1 MNFTFHVPHPI
12 MNSSK
17 WLQSILSYFAGKNF
31 FFLCQTM
38 LNDSLAMRQ
47 HFNQFHYFTQYIE
60 VWLLSKEI
68 EEELVQLLIGGVC
81 LKFVFVILLNLS
93 RKSFNLLFGW
103 ITLICS
109 TLAVWLTFSRISER
123 HHQAEG
129 PYVLVQGITS
139 WYFKRHL
146 FKKFQKKENRGGNK
160 QNRRCPRN
168 CCRFVCLT

>member
-60 VWLLSKEI
+60 VWLLSHSLEFPRGIIRLKGHMSWFKAS
-68 EEELVQLLIGGVC
+68 LVGT
-81 LKFVFVILLNLS
+81 S
-93 RKSFNLLFGW
+93 RDIFSKSFRKRKTEVEINRIEDAPEIVVASCVLHDIF
-103 ITLICS
+103 LIAGDDVYEF
-109 TLAVWLTFSRISER
+109 LEDGYDGDDDDDAVGDDEFLPET
-123 HHQAEG
+123 EG
-129 PYVLVQGITS
+129 ND
-139 WYFKRHL
+139 KR
-146 FKKFQKKENRGGNK
+146 KIK
-160 QNRRCPRN
+160 
-168 CCRFVCLT
+168 